1 MFKKYAHL
9 NKLML
14 TFTHNETDKYFKL
27 LIMNEIK
34 NYITKLISN
43 TKSDN
48 IKFFSNIELGSN
60 YDNPH
65 LHVQLFYDDYNQI
78 MKIRDKVISKY
89 ELNGDYC
96 DVTIPERA
104 DVVYK
109 YVVKDYDNN
118 LSDDTLLLL
127 DSVKRD
133 YRRVLGSS
141 IRFSSMSKDK
151 YAKAIYKKAYAKGIR
166 KEYVNDLIDSS
177 IINKEIEIV
186 DNRVIMMVILRV
198 LIQYRINK
206 INAFFD
212 GEFEIKSQ
220 IPYKDSLSLWI
231 FGFY

>member
-14 TFTHNETDKYFKL
+14 TFTHNEKDKYYKL
-27 LIMNEIK
+27 LIINEIK

-78 MKIRDKVISKY
+78 MKIRDKVIAKFN
-89 ELNGDYC
+89 LNGEYC
-96 DVTIPERA
+96 DISIPERA
-104 DVVYK
+104 DVVYR

-118 LSDDTLLLL
+118 VSDDTLLKL
-127 DSVKRD
+127 DSAKRY
-133 YRRVLGSS
+133 YRYMLDSK
-141 IRFSSMSKDK
+141 IRFSSVSKEK
-151 YAKAIYKKAYAKGIR
+151 YTKSIYKKAYCNGIR
-166 KEYVNDLIDSS
+166 KEYVDDLIDNS
-177 IINKEIEIV
+177 IINKDIELI
-186 DNRVIMMVILRV
+186 DSRFIMMCVLLL

-206 INAFFD
+206 INAY
-212 GEFEIKSQ
+212 FEGDAGIKSQ
-220 IPYKDSLSLWI
+220 IPYKDSLSLWVY
-231 FGFY
+231 GFY